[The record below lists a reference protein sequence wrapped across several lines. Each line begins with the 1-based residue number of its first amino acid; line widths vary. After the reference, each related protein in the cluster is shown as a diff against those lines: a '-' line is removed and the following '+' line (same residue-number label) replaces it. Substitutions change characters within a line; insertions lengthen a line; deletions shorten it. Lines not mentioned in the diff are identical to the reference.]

1 MWPCGLRVGFL
12 TLRFQNK
19 IHLSTIS
26 IEVSIFIKPTST
38 IEILN
43 LISTLNNNKSSGP
56 FSIPTDIFKMTG
68 NIMASPLTEIIN
80 LSFSTGIYPNNLK
93 ITKKYLCSKIKDQ
106 ISNAIIIDQFHCY
119 LILTK
124 YLKN

>member
-1 MWPCGLRVGFL
+1 
-12 TLRFQNK
+12 
-19 IHLSTIS
+19 
-26 IEVSIFIKPTST
+26 
-38 IEILN
+38 
-43 LISTLNNNKSSGP
+43 
-56 FSIPTDIFKMTG
+56 MTG

-93 ITKKYLCSKIKDQ
+93 IAKIIPVFKNKG
-106 ISNAIIIDQFHCY
+106 SNAIIIDQFHCY